1 MILSG
6 RVGSWGSHP
15 QGDAPSPRGFA
26 QRGARMPGLSRAA
39 PTAQRCRCA
48 ERGWEQPSVPARP
61 EERARATRAGLK
73 PQTDAESE
81 TGRAGSPASRDGR
94 SLLQRT
100 SRAVLGAEV
109 QPEALWQELS
119 LTQLTRSHRCQ
130 PSIILLRGV
139 RRETGMLRVAQP
151 GPSAF
156 GHPHRSCANPSDGAA
171 REHRAQMGTGLSS
184 PHIPLPYAD
193 GETEA
198 ATQPSAAS
206 ALSQPGGPDS
216 HLSTSYSGSQ
226 GAASLKIQ

>member
-1 MILSG
+1 M
-6 RVGSWGSHP
+6 
-15 QGDAPSPRGFA
+15 
-26 QRGARMPGLSRAA
+26 
-39 PTAQRCRCA
+39 
-48 ERGWEQPSVPARP
+48 PARP

-73 PQTDAESE
+73 PQIDAESE

-100 SRAVLGAEV
+100 SRAVPGAEAR
-109 QPEALWQELS
+109 PEALWQELS

-139 RRETGMLRVAQP
+139 RRETGMLRAAQP
-151 GPSAF
+151 GPGAF
-156 GHPHRSCANPSDGAA
+156 GHPHRSCVNPSNW
-171 REHRAQMGTGLSS
+171 AQMGTGLIS
-184 PHIPLPYAD
+184 PHIPPPYAD